1 MRLTNDDSSASDVR
15 RVGARCLFAKKA
27 RGQGALPVT
36 AALSACAELAG
47 VAHGCA
53 SSRASPRPPTA
64 TGSAVPAAA
73 QSRSGSGRDTTG
85 TTSRA
90 DSGWLPTRAA
100 SWRPMAIAATHGS
113 PSKER
118 QTACR
123 ISRIQACHPRAGQV
137 SSPDPACLERPQNV
151 RSRREY
157 PCPFTGSVGCCR
169 VSVDPAK
176 AGSGEKA
183 LTSSASD

>member
-64 TGSAVPAAA
+64 TGSAVPG
-73 QSRSGSGRDTTG
+73 SRPKPERRRSGHHGNDQPRGRGVVTNAGSQLAANGDRSHTRVTVEGTADRLPDIANSGLPPESRPGIVRLIRHTWKDRETSGR
-85 TTSRA
+85 
-90 DSGWLPTRAA
+90 
-100 SWRPMAIAATHGS
+100 
-113 PSKER
+113 
-118 QTACR
+118 
-123 ISRIQACHPRAGQV
+123 
-137 SSPDPACLERPQNV
+137 
-151 RSRREY
+151 
-157 PCPFTGSVGCCR
+157 
-169 VSVDPAK
+169 
-176 AGSGEKA
+176 
-183 LTSSASD
+183 